1 MKKINVKSKWLKD
14 KNILFILKNFKILS
28 TANKH
33 KIKKFTEDCLKKNIP
48 FGDFNIAFDYLAYK
62 LKCNTKKLERNR
74 EILAKLYIK
83 HNLKQD
89 LKFFNDELDFY
100 KKVITKEEN
109 ELFNVHIHWFVDFIK
124 AILYKK
130 SFPNLEPKKCKI
142 NSFFA
147 KSKLNLDEK
156 DYIYFNKL
164 HNEIH
169 LLAKELKQLYNEEEY
184 YYFKTLF
191 SELRSVSITLR
202 EVIGNIFLKSKLIS
216 IYIDPITKVNNRLKF
231 LEDINSY
238 QNKTIML
245 LNIKNFSQLNLT
257 YGTKFGDKT
266 LQVVAKNLEKFEI
279 LNIYRI
285 YADEF
290 AIIVKDNKSAEYL
303 FNSIDEKMKLDDI
316 DYIISFYGSFR
327 KINIHSFEICEYA
340 LLKGKKQHLINAN
353 NLKYENISIYKSNL
367 DIIQKIKV
375 ALLTDKVKVY
385 KQPIYDIKQEK
396 ITKYECLMRIED
408 ENGTILNPG
417 SFMEVLEQM
426 ALYEEYTKTM
436 IYKSFKYFKDKNYEF
451 SINFSMSDIQ
461 NYNTIQFLK
470 KMISNYPYTAKR
482 CTIELLENEAVKN
495 FDLVNN
501 FFREIKEVGIKTALD
516 DFGSGYSNF
525 AYIFSLELDYIKI
538 DGSIT
543 KKLLEDKKMR
553 ILLETMVKMAH
564 SIGMKVIAEFV
575 SDKKLL
581 EYVKKANVDYA
592 QGYYISE
599 PKEEI

>member
-1 MKKINVKSKWLKD
+1 MKLKTNHKWLKD
-14 KNILFILKNFKILS
+14 KNIIFILKNFKILS

-33 KIKKFTEDCLKKNIP
+33 KIKKFADDCIKKDIP

-74 EILAKLYIK
+74 EILSKTYIK
-83 HNLKQD
+83 YNLQKD
-89 LKFFNDELDFY
+89 LKFFKDELDFY

-109 ELFNVHIHWFVDFIK
+109 ELFNIHINWFVNFIK

-130 SFPNLEPKKCKI
+130 SFPNLDPAKCEI
-142 NSFFA
+142 NSFLS
-147 KSKLNLDEK
+147 KSKLNLNEK

-169 LLAKELKQLYNEEEY
+169 SLAKELKQLYNEEEY

-191 SELRSVSITLR
+191 SELRSLSIIFR
-202 EVIGNIFLKSKLIS
+202 EIIGNIFLKNKLIS

-238 QNKTIML
+238 KNKTLIL

-266 LQVVAKNLEKFEI
+266 LQVVAQNLEKFEI

-290 AIIVKDNKSAEYL
+290 AIIVKDNKTAKNL

-327 KINIHSFEICEYA
+327 KIDIHSFEICEYS

-353 NLKYENISIYKSNL
+353 NLNYEDISIYKSNL

-375 ALLTDKVKVY
+375 ALLSDKVKVY
-385 KQPIYDIKQEK
+385 KQPIYDIKQDK

-408 ENGTILNPG
+408 GNGAILNPG
-417 SFMEVLEQM
+417 AFMEVLEQM

-436 IYKSFKYFKDKNYEF
+436 IYKSFNYFKDKNYEF

-461 NYNTIQFLK
+461 NYNTIQFFK
-470 KMISNYPYTAKR
+470 KMIGNYPDTARR

-495 FDLVNN
+495 FDIVNK
-501 FFREIKEVGIKTALD
+501 FFKEMKEYGIKSALD

-525 AYIFSLELDYIKI
+525 SYIFSLDLNYIKI

-543 KKLLEDKKMR
+543 KKLLEDKKMG

-564 SIGMKVIAEFV
+564 SIGMKVVAEFV

>member
-1 MKKINVKSKWLKD
+1 MKSKITSKWLKD
-14 KNILFILKNFKILS
+14 KNIKYILKNYKILS
-28 TANKH
+28 TSTKY
-33 KIKKFTEDCLKKNIP
+33 KIKKFAKECINKDIP
-48 FGDFNIAFDYLAYK
+48 FGDFNIAFDYFAYK
-62 LKCNTKKLERNR
+62 LKCNTNKLETNR
-74 EILAKLYIK
+74 EILAYEYIK
-83 HNLKQD
+83 YNLQKD
-89 LKFFNDELDFY
+89 LKFFRTEIDFY

-109 ELFNVHIHWFVDFIK
+109 EIFNIHINWFMNFIQ
-124 AILYKK
+124 AILYETAL
-130 SFPNLEPKKCKI
+130 PNLDPQKCEI
-142 NSFFA
+142 NKFF
-147 KSKLNLDEK
+147 KQSKLNLDTK

-169 LLAKELKQLYNEEEY
+169 SLAKELKQLYDEKEY

-191 SELRSVSITLR
+191 SELRSVSLTFR
-202 EVIGNIFLKSKLIS
+202 EVIGNIFLKNKLIS
-216 IYIDPITKVNNRLKF
+216 IYIDPVTKLNNRIKF

-238 QNKTIML
+238 KDKTLIL
-245 LNIKNFSQLNLT
+245 LNIKDFSKLNVT

-266 LQVVAKNLEKFEI
+266 LEFVANKLANFEI

-290 AIIVKDNKSAEYL
+290 AIIVENEKIAKNL
-303 FNSIDEKMKLDDI
+303 FENINEKLKLEDI
-316 DYIISFYGSFR
+316 EYIISFYGSFR
-327 KINIHSFEICEYA
+327 KIDIHSFEVCEYTI
-340 LLKGKKQHLINAN
+340 LKGKKQYLIDAN
-353 NLKYENISIYKSNL
+353 NISYEDISVYKQNL
-367 DIIQKIKV
+367 DIIKKIKV

-408 ENGTILNPG
+408 ENGEILNPAK
-417 SFMEVLEQM
+417 FMEILNQM

-436 IYKSFKYFKDKNYEF
+436 IYKSFKYFENKNYEF
-451 SINFSMSDIQ
+451 SINFAMSDIQ
-461 NYNTIQFLK
+461 NYNTIQFFK
-470 KMISNYPYTAKR
+470 KMIKNYPETAKR

-501 FFREIKEVGIKTALD
+501 FFKEMKEFGIKTALD

-525 AYIFSLELDYIKI
+525 SYIFSLELDYIKI

-543 KKLLEDKKMR
+543 QKLLEDEKMEV
-553 ILLETMVKMAH
+553 LLQTMVKMAH
-564 SIGMKVIAEFV
+564 SIGMKVVAEFI
-575 SDKKLL
+575 SDKKIF

-592 QGYYISE
+592 QGYYISK